1 VSDPVK
7 IVISETR
14 EGNAIDEEQRRIEQL
29 HKAADHYDQTG
40 NSVAAKTARAEA
52 TELQK
57 KQLGSR
63 LAKEAEARAAGNG
76 DAADHAAREAKEMER
91 TLSLQRKG
99 MGYSQAALTAR
110 RQLTQETAQ
119 KAEAAALRA
128 ANIHG
133 AGYGHA
139 GGLLG
144 GNARM
149 IGDLLDTLTGGQGW
163 VMKAMAVDRI
173 PHMLEGLK
181 KMTGGAGATAK
192 AVEGAGAAG
201 AATGAAAGE
210 AAAGVEA
217 ATGALAG
224 LMPLLLGL
232 GAVAGVAAIG
242 GQYAMFRRGE
252 KEQDYQEQ
260 NKMREEQ
267 AGDERSQEIS
277 ASPLGSSS
285 GSFQSEIGDETEI
298 KKREADR
305 GRLAHARKHAWFG
318 LKDRLANLTG
328 GRWKTQEQRDEIDNE
343 NEINRA
349 TRDKGASKKT
359 LKEQWKVGG
368 AIDEQILEH
377 LSEHSVA
384 GIKKATVDTAKKTW
398 IAAYRKAAQE
408 GAGDSEA
415 MKIADLTTKQADWER
430 AQARGAGL
438 VNARTGNAGVAAAA
452 RWADTGIVG
461 PGMDA
466 LLAETKNQT
475 AEMRA
480 HLQALTA
487 TQTRV
492 DQRGKPLKP

>member
-1 VSDPVK
+1 
-7 IVISETR
+7 
-14 EGNAIDEEQRRIEQL
+14 
-29 HKAADHYDQTG
+29 
-40 NSVAAKTARAEA
+40 
-52 TELQK
+52 
-57 KQLGSR
+57 
-63 LAKEAEARAAGNG
+63 
-76 DAADHAAREAKEMER
+76 
-91 TLSLQRKG
+91 
-99 MGYSQAALTAR
+99 
-110 RQLTQETAQ
+110 
-119 KAEAAALRA
+119 
-128 ANIHG
+128 
-133 AGYGHA
+133 
-139 GGLLG
+139 
-144 GNARM
+144 
-149 IGDLLDTLTGGQGW
+149 
-163 VMKAMAVDRI
+163 
-173 PHMLEGLK
+173 
-181 KMTGGAGATAK
+181 
-192 AVEGAGAAG
+192 
-201 AATGAAAGE
+201 
-210 AAAGVEA
+210 
-217 ATGALAG
+217 
-224 LMPLLLGL
+224 
-232 GAVAGVAAIG
+232 
-242 GQYAMFRRGE
+242 MFRRGE